1 MSSEEKRGRLP
12 FEPRQNK
19 KKSPKKAP
27 TQVESQSKSTNT
39 SPKSEK
45 KSNRKRANARSA
57 DAADASL
64 SAIPD
69 VVSKR
74 MARRM
79 ALFCGIPT
87 TLGVSSFFIFYWI
100 SSHQWLVLPPYI
112 ALFVSLGL
120 FGLGFI
126 GLSYGLFSASWD
138 ETQVGSLFGLEQA
151 KINWQRTTSAWKASR
166 KKAKGN

>member
-19 KKSPKKAP
+19 KKNTKKDSAK
-27 TQVESQSKSTNT
+27 VENKSTKP
-39 SPKSEK
+39 SPGAEK
-45 KSNRKRANARSA
+45 KSSSKTKKSGKVNSE
-57 DAADASL
+57 DASL

-87 TLGVSSFFIFYWI
+87 AIGISSFFIFYWL
-100 SSHQWLVLPPYI
+100 SSNQWLILPPYI
-112 ALFVSLGL
+112 VLFVSFSL
-120 FGLGFI
+120 FGMGFV
-126 GLSYGLFSASWD
+126 GLSYGIFSTSWD
-138 ETQVGSLFGLEQA
+138 EAQAGSWLGLEQV
-151 KINWQRTTSAWKASR
+151 KINWQRTTDAWKASR
-166 KKAKGN
+166 KSAKGN

>member
-1 MSSEEKRGRLP
+1 MSSEEKGGRLP

-19 KKSPKKAP
+19 KKTTKKSPAK
-27 TQVESQSKSTNT
+27 VEGKSTKT
-39 SPKSEK
+39 SKQSEK
-45 KSNRKRANARSA
+45 KSNRKASNPRQVDSS
-57 DAADASL
+57 DASL

-100 SSHQWLVLPPYI
+100 SSHQWLILPPYI
-112 ALFVSLGL
+112 VLFVSLSL

-138 ETQVGSLFGLEQA
+138 ETQVGSWLGLEQA

>member
-19 KKSPKKAP
+19 KKTTKKA
-27 TQVESQSKSTNT
+27 TAKVESQSTNI
-39 SPKSEK
+39 SPQSEK
-45 KSNRKRANARSA
+45 KSNRRAAKSSSVDN
-57 DAADASL
+57 ADASL

-79 ALFCGIPT
+79 AFFCGIPT
-87 TLGVSSFFIFYWI
+87 TLGISSFFIFYWI
-100 SSHQWLVLPPYI
+100 SSHQWLILPPYI

-138 ETQVGSLFGLEQA
+138 ENQAGSWLGLEQV
-151 KINWQRTTSAWKASR
+151 KLNWQRTTSAWKASR
-166 KKAKGN
+166 KKAKEN

>member
-19 KKSPKKAP
+19 QKKTKKDSAQAENKSTKSSPGSAKKSTRKA
-27 TQVESQSKSTNT
+27 
-39 SPKSEK
+39 
-45 KSNRKRANARSA
+45 ANSHGG
-57 DAADASL
+57 DAADGSL

-87 TLGVSSFFIFYWI
+87 TLGISSFFIFYWL
-100 SSHQWLVLPPYI
+100 SSNQLLILPPYI
-112 ALFVSLGL
+112 VLFVSFSL

-126 GLSYGLFSASWD
+126 GLSYGIFSTSWD
-138 ETQVGSLFGLEQA
+138 ETQAGSWLGTEQV
-151 KINWQRTTSAWKASR
+151 KLNWQRTTAAWKDSR
-166 KKAKGN
+166 KNPKGN

>member
-19 KKSPKKAP
+19 KKTSKKAP
-27 TQVESQSKSTNT
+27 AKVENKSTDK
-39 SPKSEK
+39 SQKSEK
-45 KSNRKRANARSA
+45 KSKNSRSV
-57 DAADASL
+57 DPADASL

-79 ALFCGIPT
+79 AVFCGIPT

-100 SSHQWLVLPPYI
+100 SSHQWLILPPYI
-112 ALFVSLGL
+112 VLFVSLGL
-120 FGLGFI
+120 FGLVFF

-138 ETQVGSLFGLEQA
+138 ETQVGSWLGLEQV

-166 KKAKGN
+166 KKAKEN